1 MKNLKFLV
9 MIISLMMLMT
19 VQMQAQNVGIGD
31 TLFTPDASA
40 ILDIKSTTGG
50 LLIPRMTTT
59 QRDAISSPAQSLLIF
74 NTTTTCFET
83 FVNGQWK
90 PL

>member
-40 ILDIKSTTGG
+40 IPRYQIHYWWTPHSTY
-50 LLIPRMTTT
+50 
-59 QRDAISSPAQSLLIF
+59 DYYPARCYL
-74 NTTTTCFET
+74 
-83 FVNGQWK
+83 
-90 PL
+90 